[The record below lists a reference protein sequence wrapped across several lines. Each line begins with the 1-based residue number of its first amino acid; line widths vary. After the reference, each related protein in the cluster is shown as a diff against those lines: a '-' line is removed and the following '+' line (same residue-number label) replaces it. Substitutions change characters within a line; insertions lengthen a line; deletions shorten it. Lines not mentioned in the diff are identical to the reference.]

1 MASKIRGP
9 YDERWDTP
17 PSITE
22 YHRNKLASARIR
34 WRMFKIFTYAATVTA
49 GVLALFDERLV
60 TGYNAAISDTHH
72 GQHRTPEHAL
82 SWVRVHVL
90 STPLSLLSLNSLI
103 FGFTVWTAT

>member
-1 MASKIRGP
+1 MSSKIRGP

-34 WRMFKIFTYAATVTA
+34 WRMFKIFTYAVTVTA

-60 TGYNAAISDTHH
+60 TGYNAAVAPKS
-72 GQHRTPEHAL
+72 GQENGGHRVHRTPEHAL
-82 SWVRVHVL
+82 SWVRTNYCI
-90 STPLSLLSLNSLI
+90 SMKSISYRT
-103 FGFTVWTAT
+103 